1 MRYAEPI
8 DPAGLAGR
16 GLGVLLLWVLLTAGC
31 SHAPEPGPEAVL
43 ASTRSTPLSTPQ
55 SAPPSTPPSTPP
67 SGAQPLAPVSTA
79 HPVPTP
85 ASRHSPAEA
94 AASTAPVTLPAPRRV
109 RHWDDYRL
117 QAAQRMV
124 AASPGAT
131 YDGPVPEPLLAIPVL
146 TIELNSDGS
155 VRRIQ
160 VLRRPTQAHDTVQL
174 AIAAVHRAAPYGPVG
189 HLPKPWTFNEVFL
202 FDETRRFK
210 PRTLDD

>member
-16 GLGVLLLWVLLTAGC
+16 GLGALLLWVLLTAGC

-43 ASTRSTPLSTPQ
+43 ASMPST
-55 SAPPSTPPSTPP
+55 PPSTPPSTTPSTTP

-146 TIELNSDGS
+146 TIELNRDGS

>member
-1 MRYAEPI
+1 MRCADPAEPA
-8 DPAGLAGR
+8 DPVRLAWQTSSA
-16 GLGVLLLWVLLTAGC
+16 LLLWALLTAVMAGC
-31 SHAPEPGPEAVL
+31 SHAPEPGLV
-43 ASTRSTPLSTPQ
+43 
-55 SAPPSTPPSTPP
+55 AP
-67 SGAQPLAPVSTA
+67 APVSTA
-79 HPVPTP
+79 QPVPAPGSDHSMSAP
-85 ASRHSPAEA
+85 ARTTTA
-94 AASTAPVTLPAPRRV
+94 ATTTTAPVALPPPRRV

-131 YDGPVPEPLLAIPVL
+131 YSGPVPEPLLAIPVL
-146 TIELNSDGS
+146 TIDLNSDGS
-155 VRRIQ
+155 VRRVQ

>member
-1 MRYAEPI
+1 MRCAEPV

-16 GLGVLLLWVLLTAGC
+16 GPGVLLLLLWALLTAGC
-31 SHAPEPGPEAVL
+31 SHAPEPGPVA
-43 ASTRSTPLSTPQ
+43 APSAARSATPSATPAATPAT
-55 SAPPSTPPSTPP
+55 APPTT
-67 SGAQPLAPVSTA
+67 QPLAPVSTA

-85 ASRHSPAEA
+85 GSGHNTPHA
-94 AASTAPVTLPAPRRV
+94 AHPSGAPVSLPPPRRV

-146 TIELNSDGS
+146 TIELHSDGS
-155 VRRIQ
+155 VRRVL

-189 HLPKPWTFNEVFL
+189 HLPKPWSFNEVFL